1 MESVDYL
8 DCRAYGRHGLLWCLE
23 GDEVSHAR
31 NELEIQVGEG
41 SLDTFGPRWRLD
53 GIELP
58 PPHDRWRVY
67 RGLWGDLCQPRLF
80 LVLGPVPAE
89 AGTDRARSGEGVDDR
104 LELLRAHAVLVT
116 HPTVVEMSQVQVGR
130 GPAVADELVRPCKR
144 VEVMVPGLALGSGCL
159 RLVAHGRMG
168 WVEQD
173 QCGHA
178 FWGRPGKDLRD
189 VRTGVVANRYEA
201 PDVQVVEQG
210 EHVGGQVVSGVQV
223 FRVPFGLVR
232 VTEPAEVDGY
242 GVRIFGKGHDDVA
255 PVVPESRPTVQQN
268 NRLTVSAPHV
278 VQAHPV
284 GPRPPNVTPLGIPWM
299 AIEIPHGTTSHL
311 QCPLGMNLR

>member
-8 DCRAYGRHGLLWCLE
+8 DCRAYGHHGLLWCLE
-23 GDEVSHAR
+23 GDEVSRAR
-31 NELEIQVGEG
+31 NEPEIQIREG
-41 SLDTFGPRWRLD
+41 SLDPFGPGRRLD
-53 GIELP
+53 GIKLS
-58 PPHDRWRVY
+58 PPHDRGCVY
-67 RGLWGDLCQPRLF
+67 WGFLVDLCLPRLF

-89 AGTDRARSGEGVDDR
+89 ASTDRARSGEDVDDR

-130 GPAVADELVRPCKR
+130 GPAVADELVRPWER

-159 RLVAHGRMG
+159 RLVADGRMG
-168 WVEQD
+168 RVEQD

-178 FWGRPGKDLRD
+178 FWGRPGEDLRD
-189 VRTGVVANRYEA
+189 DRTGVVANCYEA

-232 VTEPAEVDGY
+232 VTEPAEVHGY
-242 GVRIFGKGHDDVA
+242 GVRHFGKGHDDVA
-255 PVVPESRPTVQQN
+255 PVIPESRPTVQQDD
-268 NRLTVSAPHV
+268 RLTVSAPHV

-284 GPRPPNVTPLGIPWM
+284 GPRPPNVTPLGIPWI

-311 QCPLGMNLR
+311 RCVPSG